1 MLEIERL
8 LLRTKLTLARNRLA
22 SLGRSQVQATA
33 AVTCVL
39 AASWLGG
46 CLLLYLGLRYVDQLA
61 DLGPLLTTRIFYLFF
76 LTLMFMLPF
85 SNLLI
90 ALGVFYR
97 APEVEFLVPKP
108 IPSRS
113 LFAARLVES
122 MVDSSWP
129 FLFMVGPVLLAFGIV
144 RNAGVLYYLSSLLL
158 LPPFITIL
166 GCLGTGLAL
175 AIALIAPRLRPWQVG
190 TILAILASSTGWFLW
205 SRFNV
210 QQLLA
215 GKDLIT
221 MMERLAGALSGVQ
234 SPWLPS
240 SWISRAILRT
250 ADGDL
255 WEGVY
260 GLALLSAQALAL
272 LAILDALG
280 HRLYHRA
287 WTSIQGGGQSRGTIS
302 EAGFALTPGERLRA
316 RIATPGSPRHAA
328 LTMTAKDLR
337 LFLRDPVQWG
347 QMLLLGI
354 LLAIYIFSL
363 LGMPGNQSSHFWQN
377 VTVLMNRCTSIL
389 LASVISSRF
398 IFPLLSLEGRHRW
411 ILENSPLDRAGLIRQ
426 KLFTGLAPTA
436 FLAALLLGLSG
447 MKFGLT
453 WPEITLDLIFGA
465 AMATAVTALA
475 IGFGAIWPD
484 YVETNP
490 ARIINGVGGTLNFF
504 VCLLLIAMAVTID
517 VGPILLK
524 TAQATE
530 HTAGH
535 ILVPFT
541 PADEPAGTNDQG
553 SVASSRPP
561 PSAKVLG
568 ALAVRT
574 VLVVL
579 GCVCLATVVLRTGT
593 RHLERHE
600 F

>member
-8 LLRTKLTLARNRLA
+8 LLRTKLTLMRNRLA
-22 SLGRSQVQATA
+22 SLGRSQIQATA

-39 AASWLGG
+39 AAAWLGG

-76 LTLMFMLPF
+76 LTLMFLLPF

-90 ALGVFYR
+90 ALGAFYR
-97 APEVEFLVPKP
+97 APEVGFLVSKP

-122 MVDSSWP
+122 VVDSSWP
-129 FLFMVGPVLLAFGIV
+129 FLFMVGPVLVAFGIV
-144 RNAGVLYYLSSLLL
+144 RDAGVLYYLSSMLL
-158 LPPFITIL
+158 LPPFIAIL
-166 GCLGTGLAL
+166 GCLGSGAAL

-190 TILAILASSTGWFLW
+190 MVLAILAFTTGSFLW

-234 SPWLPS
+234 SPWFPS

-272 LAILDALG
+272 LAMLDALG

-287 WTSIQGGGQSRGTIS
+287 WTNTQGGGRSQGTIP
-302 EAGFALTPGERLRA
+302 EAGFALTPGDRLRA
-316 RIATPGSPRHAA
+316 RIATPGSPSHAA
-328 LTMTAKDLR
+328 LTLTAKDLR

-363 LGMPGNQSSHFWQN
+363 LGMPGNQSNHFWQN
-377 VTVLMNRCTSIL
+377 VTVLMNRSTSVL

-436 FLAALLLGLSG
+436 FMAALLLGISG

-453 WPEITLDLIFGA
+453 WPEIALDLIFGA
-465 AMATAVTALA
+465 SLATAVTALA
-475 IGFGAIWPD
+475 VGFGAIWPD

-504 VCLLLIAMAVTID
+504 VCLLVIAMAVTID
-517 VGPILLK
+517 VGPMLLK
-524 TAQATE
+524 TAEAAKHTTE
-530 HTAGH
+530 HAFAP
-535 ILVPFT
+535 IT
-541 PADEPAGTNDQG
+541 PEDGPAGANDQG
-553 SVASSRPP
+553 SAAGGRPL
-561 PSAKVLG
+561 PSVRVLG
-568 ALAVRT
+568 ALAART

-579 GCVCLATVVLRTGT
+579 GCACLTTVVIRTGA
-593 RHLERHE
+593 RHLESHE